1 MSISAQQVKE
11 LREKTGI
18 GFMDCKQALEESG
31 GDIPKAIEYLRKKG
45 LATASKKVGRTTSQG
60 IITSYIHGNGK
71 IGVLV
76 EVNCE
81 TDFVA
86 RTDDFQGMVK
96 DIAMQIAAYNPTYV
110 SREEIPREVIEKE
123 REIAKAQLGDTNK
136 PEEIVRKI
144 VEGKL
149 EKNFYARVCLLDQPF
164 IKDDSK
170 NVQSLIT
177 DTIAKLGENILVSRF
192 ARFELGELHKN

>member
-1 MSISAQQVKE
+1 MSITAQQVKE

-31 GDIPKAIEYLRKKG
+31 GDMPKAIEYLRKKG

-110 SREEIPREVIEKE
+110 SREEIPQEVIEKE

-192 ARFELGELHKN
+192 ARFELGELQKN

>member
-31 GDIPKAIEYLRKKG
+31 GDMPKAIEYLRKKG
-45 LATASKKVGRTTSQG
+45 LATASKKVGRTTGQG
-60 IITSYIHGNGK
+60 VISSYIHGNGK

-86 RTDDFQGMVK
+86 RTDDFQGLVK

-110 SREEIPREVIEKE
+110 SREEIPQEVIDKE
-123 REIAKAQLGDTNK
+123 REIAKAQLGDTRK
-136 PEEIVRKI
+136 PEEIIRKI

-149 EKNFYARVCLLDQPF
+149 EKNFYSKVCLLDQPF

-170 NVQSLIT
+170 DVKSLIT
-177 DTIAKLGENILVSRF
+177 DMIAKLGENIQVSRF
-192 ARFELGELHKN
+192 ARFELGERQKN